1 MTRFSLRQLIF
12 LSYVLLIIPI
22 IVLFI
27 LFMQTLVVATVDDAF
42 NIAYERDTVLME
54 DVLLGMIDEIGA
66 EMIRES
72 ADLSGFQQLAT
83 DLNLVVM
90 LLDVEGKTLF
100 FDSRE
105 GRVDRSAEL
114 RPDIQSILTDEDE
127 FPFDENG
134 ILFTSLFAYG
144 SEELPQLILRVGRST
159 ETTIRTRQTRNRLLT
174 ASALISGGATLI
186 LLGSWMA
193 NQLTKPLLQ
202 LRRTANEMAT
212 GALDTRAD
220 THTPVEVAALAHD
233 FNEMA
238 DAIEGMVKEQRA
250 FASNAAHELR
260 TPLTA
265 MRLRT
270 GALLEDEVSA
280 EVTREYVLEIDQEM
294 RRLSNLVEDLH
305 LLARVDADN
314 LQVARQMVD
323 CGRII
328 RALETEFAT
337 QLRQKE
343 LTWCADLPERLP
355 AVLAGIN
362 HIQVVLRNLIENA
375 IKYSPSGGQIEI
387 TASATNVEIEIVISD
402 NGVGISAEDLPH
414 IFKRFYRAD
423 KSRSRDVAG
432 AGLGLSMAHSIVV
445 LYNGTIVVESE
456 GLGHGTTV
464 VLRLPL

>member
-12 LSYVLLIIPI
+12 LSYILLIIPI
-22 IVLFI
+22 IVLFV

-42 NIAYERDTVLME
+42 NAAYERDTILME
-54 DVLLGMIDEIGA
+54 DVLLGMIDELGTEA
-66 EMIRES
+66 IRES
-72 ADLSGFQQLAT
+72 ADLSDFQQFANDIEIT
-83 DLNLVVM
+83 VM
-90 LLDVEGKTLF
+90 LLDVEGKTVF

-105 GRVDRSAEL
+105 GRVERSAEP
-114 RPDIQSILTDEDE
+114 RPDIQSILLDEEE

-134 ILFTSLFAYG
+134 VLFTSLFAYG
-144 SEELPQLILRVGRST
+144 SAEQPQMILRVGRSN
-159 ETTIRTRQTRNRLLT
+159 ETALRTRQTRNRLLMS
-174 ASALISGGATLI
+174 SAVIVGSAVLIV
-186 LLGSWMA
+186 LGSWMA
-193 NQLTKPLLQ
+193 NRLTEPLLQ
-202 LRRTANEMAT
+202 LRHTANAMAA
-212 GALDTRAD
+212 GALGTRAD
-220 THTPVEVAALAHD
+220 THAPVEVAALAHD

-270 GALLEDEVSA
+270 GALLEDEISA
-280 EVTREYVLEIDQEM
+280 EVTHEYVLEIDQEM

-305 LLARVDADN
+305 LLARVDTDN
-314 LQVARQMVD
+314 LQVARQSVD

-328 RALETEFAT
+328 RALEAEFAT
-337 QLRQKE
+337 QMRQKRF
-343 LTWCADLPERLP
+343 TWCADLPERLP

-375 IKYSPSGGQIEI
+375 IKYTPDGGKIEI
-387 TASATNVEIEIVISD
+387 KASATETEVEIVIQD

-423 KSRSRDVAG
+423 KSRSRNVAG
-432 AGLGLSMAHSIVV
+432 VGLGLSMARSIVA

-456 GLGHGTTV
+456 GLGNGTTIT
-464 VLRLPL
+464 LRLPL